1 MTTVQE
7 PPTDAIPPFPFFI
20 ENPAELNH
28 TDLPTN
34 SSRES
39 HGNQE
44 LSRVN
49 NVRPETSP
57 NPLPERCQFDHPI
70 RMVVP
75 SAGESH
81 LQDEL
86 SPVNKVQRERGTS
99 PELRGD
105 HGFIDTN
112 PLPERCQFFFSDG
125 RQCRMARSEIHPSRC
140 PFHAEREDQLFGDPA
155 PGGNVVGAA
164 LDLPELFSAC
174 RDLTTAAGV
183 NRALAQVFRLLAQRR
198 ISRQEA
204 ATFGHLAQLLLR
216 TISAA
221 RAESADPIRSSGESH
236 QRDELSP
243 VNKVV
248 PREQR
253 EPRDLSVPTPLNKA
267 QSPPNGRPHE
277 PAGPS
282 EGPAAPPPLTS
293 FDATSGA
300 AGAAPAPQ
308 KANATAFPD
317 VASTFSRPANVAHAA
332 SPPNSQLSQNEQ
344 MRRTRLQ
351 LTQNEH
357 LQNLDT

>member
-1 MTTVQE
+1 MVTSRMTTVQE

-112 PLPERCQFFFSDG
+112 PLPERCQFSFSDG
-125 RQCRMARSEIHPSRC
+125 RQCAMARSDIHPSLCR
-140 PFHAEREDQLFGDPA
+140 FHAEREEQLFGVPS
-155 PGGNVVGAA
+155 PGGNVVGRA
-164 LDLPELFSAC
+164 LDLPELYSAC
-174 RDLTTAAGV
+174 GDLTTAGGV
-183 NRALAQVFRLLAQRR
+183 NRALGQVFRLLAQRR

-221 RAESADPIRSSGESH
+221 RAESTDLARSAVRTPVESTGLQKSEIGVLCSCESH
-236 QRDELSP
+236 QQVRCSDSGEVRGIPETGDQLSP
-243 VNKVV
+243 VNKDKLERGTQLASRTTFRESS
-248 PREQR
+248 PR
-253 EPRDLSVPTPLNKA
+253 
-267 QSPPNGRPHE
+267 
-277 PAGPS
+277 PS
-282 EGPAAPPPLTS
+282 TC
-293 FDATSGA
+293 
-300 AGAAPAPQ
+300 
-308 KANATAFPD
+308 
-317 VASTFSRPANVAHAA
+317 R
-332 SPPNSQLSQNEQ
+332 
-344 MRRTRLQ
+344 
-351 LTQNEH
+351 
-357 LQNLDT
+357 